1 MVPTAIPQFKMS
13 SSVAQH
19 GIIHNVSIRTAVT
32 ICQQLNIPVVTA
44 IRLGLDSEEFPVDN
58 MSSRP
63 LEVILDFDT
72 VSLSGVQTRR
82 CY

>member
-1 MVPTAIPQFKMS
+1 MS

-44 IRLGLDSEEFPVDN
+44 SRLGLDGKEFLLDN

-63 LEVILDFDT
+63 LEVMLDFDT
-72 VSLSGVQTRR
+72 VSLSGV
-82 CY
+82 